1 MVAKGAATTPAA
13 KRLFT
18 REPKRE
24 RRDSI
29 FLSSRLKG
37 RKTDCDN
44 DGHSYRPKYAVF
56 SSVTVMERGLEYRA
70 ASSAGK

>member
-1 MVAKGAATTPAA
+1 MVAKGVATTPAA

-44 DGHSYRPKYAVF
+44 DGHSSRPKHAVF
-56 SSVTVMERGLEYRA
+56 SSVMVTERSLEYSRPPPT
-70 ASSAGK
+70 GK